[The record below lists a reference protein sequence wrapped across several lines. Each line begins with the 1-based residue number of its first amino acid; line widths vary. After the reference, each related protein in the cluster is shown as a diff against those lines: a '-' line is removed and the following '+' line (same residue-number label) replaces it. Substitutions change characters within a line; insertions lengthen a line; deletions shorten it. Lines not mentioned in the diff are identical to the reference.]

1 MIVWSDYYRFAAQE
15 VEAIGTNENT
25 GRSHPYVLTVY
36 LKSGNQFSVSY
47 ANEAS
52 RRAAMGELVRQID
65 REKNQI
71 ENEIR
76 NKLYLVLD
84 SVNRIDKRQLR
95 IWRQLRDLLGLKVEE
110 NANESC

>member
-1 MIVWSDYYRFAAQE
+1 MITWSDYYRFAAQE

-25 GRSHPYVLTVY
+25 GSSHPYVLTVY
-36 LKSGNQFSVSY
+36 LKSGNKFSVSY
-47 ANEAS
+47 ADEAS

-95 IWRQLRDLLGLKVEE
+95 IWRQLRNLLGIQMEGNE
-110 NANESC
+110 NEPS